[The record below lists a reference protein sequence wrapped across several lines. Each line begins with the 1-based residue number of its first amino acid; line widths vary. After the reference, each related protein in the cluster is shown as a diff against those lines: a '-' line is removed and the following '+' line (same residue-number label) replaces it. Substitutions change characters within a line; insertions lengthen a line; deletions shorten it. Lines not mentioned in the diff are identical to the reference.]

1 MEYSANP
8 VLVEFRDARVPAE
21 WTSKQ
26 AKKIYEAAVD
36 AEKSGKWH
44 DHVITG
50 SVLVDVQ
57 PAEPFVS
64 PVGTDEKRAAER
76 VRAYI
81 SNQRAVLDK
90 MERELAAYGGNAFT
104 ARREAVR
111 APKHPFDA
119 EAFLLAVMRRPGVRA
134 IWVHGVKF
142 VRNMSGAFARADQS
156 N

>member
-8 VLVEFRDARVPAE
+8 VLVKFRDARVPAE

-26 AKKIYEAAVD
+26 AKRIYDDALAA
-36 AEKSGKWH
+36 EQSGQWF
-44 DHVITG
+44 DHVVTG
-50 SVLVDVQ
+50 SVKVDVE
-57 PAEPFVS
+57 PAEPFMS
-64 PVGTDEKRAAER
+64 PVGTDEKHAAER
-76 VRAYI
+76 VRSYI
-81 SNQRAVLDK
+81 ARQRADLDK
-90 MERELAAYGGNAFT
+90 MEKTLAAYGGNAFT
-104 ARREAVR
+104 AHREAVR

-156 N
+156 K